1 MPTTNDAIIAIDI
14 LLEPDARMLQH
25 AEVNNTRLL
34 KAFPN
39 GFALDAAHR
48 PHITMVQ
55 RFVRAEGLDKAY
67 AAIGNVLDGAN
78 VTAMN
83 LVAFKYYY
91 APGPGVGVAGICARP
106 TPELLKLQADVI
118 DAVAPFTMGTG
129 TIAAFTASHNN
140 PALDALLIEYVSA
153 FVPKYSGANY
163 NPHVSTG
170 VGSREYLDG
179 MLAEPFESFT
189 FSPAGAAVYQLGPFG
204 TAAKKLKEF
213 DVEAVTR

>member
-25 AEVNNTRLL
+25 AEVNNARLL
-34 KAFPN
+34 RAFPN

-55 RFVRAEGLDKAY
+55 RFVRADWMDRAY

-118 DAVAPFTMGTG
+118 DAVAPFTMG
-129 TIAAFTASHNN
+129 
-140 PALDALLIEYVSA
+140 P
-153 FVPKYSGANY
+153 
-163 NPHVSTG
+163 
-170 VGSREYLDG
+170 
-179 MLAEPFESFT
+179 EP
-189 FSPAGAAVYQLGPFG
+189 
-204 TAAKKLKEF
+204 
-213 DVEAVTR
+213 